1 MKKNTFKLK
10 PFFLLN
16 LGSILLL
23 LSWSLLASREYWD
36 VLDLYVFSVMDD
48 SIKALGGWWH
58 GFWALLSVRALD
70 LLPLFLMLIVFWK
83 EGAVFKR
90 SERLSGL
97 VGFVSLLVL
106 MLFVREVLD
115 WYIESAQLKR
125 ASPTALVEGAQRL
138 SQLYP
143 NLPLKD
149 WSSDSFPGDHAAVL
163 FVWLGYCLFFV
174 RNYWSVFV
182 LVVSVVFI
190 LPRLVAGAHWFSDVM
205 VGGLSIALV
214 TLSIGLYTPALNQL
228 NKKLNTLTEQ
238 LLRRFLR

>member
-1 MKKNTFKLK
+1 MRENTFKLK
-10 PFFLLN
+10 PLLLLN

-23 LSWSLLASREYWD
+23 LSWSLPALREYWD
-36 VLDLYVFSVMDD
+36 LLDLHVFVMMDN
-48 SIKALGGWWH
+48 SIKAWGWWWH
-58 GFWALLSVRALD
+58 GFWALLSVRTLD

-83 EGAVFKR
+83 EDAVFQR

-97 VGFVSLLVL
+97 IGFVSLLLL
-106 MLFVREVLD
+106 MLFVREMLD

-138 SQLYP
+138 SQFYP
-143 NLPLKD
+143 NLSLKD

-174 RNYWSVFV
+174 RNRWSVFV
-182 LVVSVVFI
+182 LIVSAIFI

-205 VGGLSIALV
+205 VGGLSIALS
-214 TLSIGLYTPALNQL
+214 TLSIGLYTPILNRLNQRL
-228 NKKLNTLTEQ
+228 NALAEQ
-238 LLRRFLR
+238 LFGKFIK